1 MVEAVI
7 MVVKPLHMVQL
18 IDIFMAYVVSNF
30 FNLITTFLSINL
42 IQSKLFLFL
51 IYFMRN
57 VEICE

>member
-1 MVEAVI
+1 MVEVVI
-7 MVVKPLHMVQL
+7 MAVKPLHMAQ
-18 IDIFMAYVVSNF
+18 IIHIFMAYVVSNF

-57 VEICE
+57 VEIRK